1 MVFNQELEEEGG
13 DADDGEHQ
21 EVRDEEGAASVLKN
35 ETLDSNKF
43 NGDYSIQ
50 ESTLIEVWL
59 APCNRGRGT
68 STRCRGQPR
77 SQELTAGNQACLT
90 TCPW

>member
-1 MVFNQELEEEGG
+1 MVVNRELEEEGG

-68 STRCRGQPR
+68 SRRCRGQPR
-77 SQELTAGNQACLT
+77 IQELTARNQACLT